1 MCVHTCVAACVVFV
15 EFHDALAGLWVIF
28 GLDSAAVVLSGYVL
42 FSFVH
47 LFRHLTCPEIN
58 TQTHTHTHFHTQ
70 EATGQCDVFN
80 PVQTGFT
87 PLGSENL

>member
-1 MCVHTCVAACVVFV
+1 MYVHTHMWQLVFV

-47 LFRHLTCPEIN
+47 LFRHLTCPEL
-58 TQTHTHTHFHTQ
+58 HMHALVYTQ
-70 EATGQCDVFN
+70 EARGQ
-80 PVQTGFT
+80 
-87 PLGSENL
+87 